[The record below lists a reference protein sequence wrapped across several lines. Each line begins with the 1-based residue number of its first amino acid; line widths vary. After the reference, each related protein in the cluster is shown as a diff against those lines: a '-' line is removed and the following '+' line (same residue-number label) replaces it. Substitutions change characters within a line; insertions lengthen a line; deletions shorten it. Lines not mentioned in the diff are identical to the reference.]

1 MKKTFCWLLCC
12 ALLFVFFS
20 CDETGILPEDHLS
33 TRTEPFGFHW
43 AGGSG
48 GITLYGVSN
57 DYTASVNCDWC
68 TVEYSGKKGDGNPT
82 LQLVCAENPT
92 PERREAILTISSGL
106 ETAQVLI
113 FQNRSNPMTV
123 SATEFDISADAAEI
137 TVSFQTYYPAHY
149 TPGFYDETT
158 YIESWGSPRQINPN
172 ARPQWIDL
180 KKWDVVESEEEGNK
194 QSITLT
200 VRANPEDGN
209 REGHFYLS
217 EREGSTY
224 PIDIIVRQTG
234 RQ

>member
-1 MKKTFCWLLCC
+1 MKKTIFWLLCSV
-12 ALLFVFFS
+12 LLFVVFS
-20 CDETGILPEDHLS
+20 CDETNLLPEEHLS
-33 TRTEPFGFHW
+33 TRTDPFGFHW

-48 GITLYGVSN
+48 GITIHGVS
-57 DYTASVNCDWC
+57 DYTASINCDWC
-68 TVEYSGKKGDGNPT
+68 TVEYPRIKGNGST
-82 LQLVCAENPT
+82 LHLTCSENPT
-92 PERREAILTISSGL
+92 PESREAILTITSGQ
-106 ETAQVLI
+106 ETAQFLI

-123 SATEFDISADAAEI
+123 SAKEFDLSADASEI

-149 TPGFYDETT
+149 NSSFYDETT
-158 YIESWGSPRQINPN
+158 YIKSWGSPTRKNPN

-180 KKWDVVESEEEGNK
+180 KKWEVVESEEGNR

-200 VRANPEDGN
+200 VRANQEDGK
-209 REGHFYLS
+209 REGHFCLS

>member
-1 MKKTFCWLLCC
+1 MKKTIFWLLCC
-12 ALLFVFFS
+12 ALLLVAFS
-20 CDETGILPEDHLS
+20 CDETSIQSENHLS

-48 GITLYGVSN
+48 GITIFGVSN
-57 DYTASVNCDWC
+57 DYTASLNCDWC

-92 PERREAILTISSGL
+92 PERREAILTITSGQ

-180 KKWDVVESEEEGNK
+180 KKWEVVESEEGNK

-200 VRANPEDGN
+200 VRANQEDGN
-209 REGHFYLS
+209 REGHFCLS